1 MGDGDGRLRVLLD
14 TNAFVRLVAEPA
26 RLSARAAN
34 LIEASEVL
42 LLSAVSIF
50 EIDYKRRFKRDVILH
65 SLPADLL
72 PLLQL
77 QPFQL
82 LSLSPVAAQAAGRLP
97 LAHKDPFDRMLV
109 AQALEQG
116 VPLISSDEDL
126 LREAADT
133 PVVW

>member
-26 RLSARAAN
+26 RLSARAAT

-72 PLLQL
+72 PLLQM

-82 LSLSPVAAQAAGRLP
+82 LSLSPLAAQAAGRLP
-97 LAHKDPFDRMLV
+97 LAHRDPFDRMLV